1 NHWVRLEL
9 KSKSPNPDAIGATV
23 TLLTPKGRQ
32 HRAVMPTRSYLS
44 QVELPL
50 TFGLGST
57 EEIQQAIVRWPDGSI
72 EEWKDLEVDRQHTL
86 RQGEGEP

>member
-1 NHWVRLEL
+1 MRLQL
-9 KSKSPNPDAIGATV
+9 KSNPPNPNAIGATV
-23 TLLTPKGRQ
+23 TLLSPNGKQ
-32 HRAVMPTRSYLS
+32 HRTVMPTRGYLS

-57 EEIQQAIVRWPDGSI
+57 KEIQQAIVRWPDGSI